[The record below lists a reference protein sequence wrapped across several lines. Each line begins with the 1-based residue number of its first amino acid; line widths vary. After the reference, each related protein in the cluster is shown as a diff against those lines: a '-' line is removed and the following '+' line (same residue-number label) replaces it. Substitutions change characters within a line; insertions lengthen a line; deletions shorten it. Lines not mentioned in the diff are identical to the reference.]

1 MLQSMGS
8 QRVGHNWAT
17 EQQQILCYI
26 CIYIHYIFFHSSVN
40 AHLVCF
46 HALATV
52 NSATMNTGVHVS
64 FQIMPKS
71 RIAGSHSKSSF
82 SFLRNLHT
90 VFHRDCTNLHSHK
103 QCKKLPFS
111 PHPLQ
116 NRIKIFN
123 TPKYI
128 GTLRISHLLRKLLL
142 TQLIER
148 EKLPGQNNIVNKA
161 TTGQLHPDDN
171 LPVRDHHGHGAEV
184 NLQVFGEF
192 LPPSVARILYRK

>member
-1 MLQSMGS
+1 MSRSETARSYG
-8 QRVGHNWAT
+8 
-17 EQQQILCYI
+17 
-26 CIYIHYIFFHSSVN
+26 SSVFKEPP
-40 AHLVCF
+40 C
-46 HALATV
+46 
-52 NSATMNTGVHVS
+52 
-64 FQIMPKS
+64 
-71 RIAGSHSKSSF
+71 SSSQWLYQF
-82 SFLRNLHT
+82 TFLN
-90 VFHRDCTNLHSHK
+90 VM
-103 QCKKLPFS
+103 QYGKLPFS